1 MWCEQLENSF
11 LRYFAAE
18 LPSFNPIEVNVRV
31 SNATKFAAML
41 HHLLY
46 KANLLLL
53 LSCSA
58 CALIAQAP
66 SACHKLA
73 QHRPAAAS
81 RTASHRQDITAMAA
95 TSTAVDSE
103 STTNTPNYS
112 NFDWHDHWYPVAWM
126 RDLPGE
132 SVRGA
137 NRRFEEAGVLDI
149 DVHGRYFRA

>member
-1 MWCEQLENSF
+1 MLH
-11 LRYFAAE
+11 L
-18 LPSFNPIEVNVRV
+18 
-31 SNATKFAAML
+31 L

-58 CALIAQAP
+58 CALIAQVP
-66 SACHKLA
+66 SACNKLA
-73 QHRPAAAS
+73 QH
-81 RTASHRQDITAMAA
+81 HMAA

-112 NFDWHDHWYPVAWM
+112 NFDWLDHWYPVAWM

-149 DVHGRYFRA
+149 SKILPCVPLLLQIVRRY